1 MNKKEC
7 NEIKKLFSPANC
19 AISRICG
26 CYVDAEK
33 NKKTELKNA
42 FLSLPEEEAFKYFAI
57 FRNGLSGTI
66 GKNLLNMEFPIEA
79 EKDGGTQ
86 SFMLKLRNSGLKDNE
101 LVEKFYDLVIDN
113 FEYAENYYII
123 LIHCAYDIPAKATD
137 GSDMFDASDYVYEFI
152 QCVICPVKLSKA
164 GLCYNSTTNAIE
176 NGIRDWRVAPPI
188 NGFIFPAFNDRD
200 TDIHSVLLYDKDG
213 KNMPYGLIDGV
224 LGCTVPMSAKSQKET
239 FQNIVKET
247 LGDKCDFEAVKLI
260 HESLNDLLEETRDDP
275 VQPVLD
281 MSQLKELLE
290 NNGADLEELQEFE
303 NRYVDGHGPSLTVA
317 NVVNTKSFEVKT
329 PEATIHV
336 DPSRTSILESR
347 VIDGKPYLMIAIN
360 DHMEVNGISVKP
372 VSLKDRKG

>member
-1 MNKKEC
+1 
-7 NEIKKLFSPANC
+7 
-19 AISRICG
+19 
-26 CYVDAEK
+26 
-33 NKKTELKNA
+33 
-42 FLSLPEEEAFKYFAI
+42 
-57 FRNGLSGTI
+57 
-66 GKNLLNMEFPIEA
+66 ME
-79 EKDGGTQ
+79 
-86 SFMLKLRNSGLKDNE
+86 
-101 LVEKFYDLVIDN
+101 
-113 FEYAENYYII
+113 
-123 LIHCAYDIPAKATD
+123 
-137 GSDMFDASDYVYEFI
+137 
-152 QCVICPVKLSKA
+152 KLSKA

-176 NGIRDWRVAPPI
+176 NGIRDWMVAPPI

-275 VQPVLD
+275 VQPVLN
-281 MSQLKELLE
+281 MSQFKDLLE

-303 NRYVDGHGPSLTVA
+303 SRYVDVPGPSLTVA
-317 NVVNTKSFEVKT
+317 NVVNTKSFEIKT

-336 DPSRTSILESR
+336 DPNRTSILESR
-347 VIDGKPYLMIAIN
+347 VIEGKPYLMIAIN

-372 VSLKDRKG
+372 VSLKDRKNG

>member
-1 MNKKEC
+1 
-7 NEIKKLFSPANC
+7 
-19 AISRICG
+19 
-26 CYVDAEK
+26 
-33 NKKTELKNA
+33 
-42 FLSLPEEEAFKYFAI
+42 
-57 FRNGLSGTI
+57 
-66 GKNLLNMEFPIEA
+66 
-79 EKDGGTQ
+79 
-86 SFMLKLRNSGLKDNE
+86 
-101 LVEKFYDLVIDN
+101 
-113 FEYAENYYII
+113 
-123 LIHCAYDIPAKATD
+123 
-137 GSDMFDASDYVYEFI
+137 
-152 QCVICPVKLSKA
+152 
-164 GLCYNSTTNAIE
+164 
-176 NGIRDWRVAPPI
+176 
-188 NGFIFPAFNDRD
+188 
-200 TDIHSVLLYDKDG
+200 
-213 KNMPYGLIDGV
+213 MPYGLIDGV